1 MITWHSSHFAPG
13 PGACACPD
21 VDLFPQMPWPWLL
34 HGSVALSHAL
44 ILWLILHR
52 SPPTHASFCIYIS
65 LSLFLSSVLSCFI
78 LSYPANLMSL
88 LSLPLSS
95 AHCLPLPPADLSPNH
110 PPFFSFSLFSAVEVS
125 YDAAPESLPMFNYIN
140 KTSCE
145 VEWPRTYLYAP
156 LHPSPF
162 ISLPSLL
169 MLLLPADPVKLLPG
183 YISWQ
188 IASHVFLSLR
198 HWFRPNLQRLSTC
211 SLHSRSCQRFL
222 PPSLTCCRWKC
233 RGVCSDW
240 VGPLF

>member
-1 MITWHSSHFAPG
+1 MHHSASISLYPSFLALSFLVSSCLILPIS
-13 PGACACPD
+13 CPCYLY
-21 VDLFPQMPWPWLL
+21 LFPL
-34 HGSVALSHAL
+34 HTASP
-44 ILWLILHR
+44 
-52 SPPTHASFCIYIS
+52 SPPQT
-65 LSLFLSSVLSCFI
+65 
-78 LSYPANLMSL
+78 
-88 LSLPLSS
+88 SLPTIL
-95 AHCLPLPPADLSPNH
+95 
-110 PPFFSFSLFSAVEVS
+110 PFFPFSLFSAVEVS